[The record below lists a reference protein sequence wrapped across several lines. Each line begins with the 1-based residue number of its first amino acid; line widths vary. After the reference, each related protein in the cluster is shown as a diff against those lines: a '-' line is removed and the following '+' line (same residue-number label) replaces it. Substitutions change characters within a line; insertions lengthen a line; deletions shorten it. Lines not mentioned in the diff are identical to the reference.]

1 MDVFEAGITP
11 EKLVAAYAEAGIMIR
26 QGGYHTKRYAE
37 RFVKIST
44 TVPRPWMERFCATL
58 PTMVERARAMNDVPV
73 SY

>member
-1 MDVFEAGITP
+1 
-11 EKLVAAYAEAGIMIR
+11 MIR

-58 PTMVERARAMNDVPV
+58 PAMVERARAMNDVPV